1 MTVAVTG
8 ATGFLGLHL
17 VAALAAKG
25 ARVRI
30 LARREPSHELWRGL
44 SLDVVR
50 GGLEDRAALERLV
63 TGADAVV
70 HVAGLIK
77 ALTPAAF
84 LAVNRDGA
92 AAIAD
97 AARRLAPDAR
107 FVQVSSLAAREPGI
121 SAYAASKRAGE
132 TVVSATYA
140 DAADQLVII
149 RPPAIYGPWD
159 RETLAFFRTA
169 ARPVV
174 PLFGHGR
181 AAAVHVDDAAAA
193 IARVALGAGDA
204 GCWTLADP
212 VPAGYLMAELLSE
225 AAGALGRRPRLV
237 RLPDA
242 ALLAAGAAS
251 GAWGRLSGH
260 ARIFS
265 LGKARE
271 LLHPDWSV
279 GPGELLP
286 AGVYRSGIGLADGF
300 RATAAWYRSAGLLT

>member
-17 VAALAAKG
+17 VAALAAEG
-25 ARVRI
+25 AQVRI
-30 LARREPSHELWRGL
+30 LARRDPSHELWRDIQ
-44 SLDVVR
+44 LDVVR
-50 GGLEDRAALERLV
+50 GSLEDRAALDRLV
-63 TGADAVV
+63 AGADAIV

-84 LAVNRDGA
+84 LGVNRDGA
-92 AAIAD
+92 AAVAET
-97 AARRLAPDAR
+97 ARRLAPHAR
-107 FVQVSSLAAREPGI
+107 FVAVSSLAAREPGL

-132 TVVSATYA
+132 AAVSTAYA
-140 DAADQLVII
+140 DAADRLVIL

-174 PLFGHGR
+174 PVFGTGR
-181 AAAVHVDDAAAA
+181 AAAVHVADAAAA

-204 GCWTLADP
+204 GCWALADP
-212 VPAGYLMAELLSE
+212 VPAGYPMTELLSE
-225 AAGALGRRPRLV
+225 AASALGRKPRLL
-237 RLPDA
+237 RLPAA
-242 ALLAAGAAS
+242 ALLAAGIAS
-251 GAWGRLSGH
+251 GGWGRVRRQ
-260 ARIFS
+260 ARIFT

-286 AGVYRSGIGLADGF
+286 AAVYRSRIGLADGF
-300 RATAAWYRSAGLLT
+300 RATAAWYRAAGLLT